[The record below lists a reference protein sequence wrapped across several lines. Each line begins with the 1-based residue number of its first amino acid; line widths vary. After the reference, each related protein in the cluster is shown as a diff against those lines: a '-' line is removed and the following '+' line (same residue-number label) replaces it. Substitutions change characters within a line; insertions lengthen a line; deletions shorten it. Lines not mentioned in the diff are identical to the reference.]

1 MSRHSFLDKVPAT
14 ACVTD
19 GENAW
24 NRDQLKSAV
33 TRWIHK
39 LDELKANV
47 VAFDLPNGLDWVA
60 LDIALLESARVA
72 VPLPSFFSES
82 QRAHTIKTSGAQLV
96 ITRAP
101 NQTAH
106 NGPCNKAFETIIF
119 EKVQDVNAPHLPD
132 KTALVTFTSGSTGQ
146 PKGVCLSAATLLETA
161 KSLVE
166 TLQDQSIAQHLC
178 VLPLTLLLENTAGLF
193 ANLLNGSTVYV
204 PDLIELGVQ
213 GSSNID
219 VGKFVKS
226 IENFGPDSIIVV
238 PALLLAITASA
249 EFGLVKFKHFKFV
262 AVGGGRVTA
271 ELLTRAMQQSIPVY
285 EGYGLTECGSVV
297 ALNTPFQQKIG
308 TVGTLLPHVSAHLE
322 GEELVVTHPVMLGV
336 IGGAQS
342 EAEGQT
348 KVATGDRVSFDKD
361 NYLTVYG
368 RIKNTFITAFGR
380 NVSPEW
386 VESELQNE
394 LCISHAAVFGE
405 AAEINTALLL
415 PRGDPS
421 DEDLEKAVKAS
432 NERLPDYAQI
442 SAWYRVSPGEIA
454 DNEGLTSNGRVR
466 RAAWQH
472 LFDHLVNPISKG
484 AHQQ

>member
-1 MSRHSFLDKVPAT
+1 M
-14 ACVTD
+14 
-19 GENAW
+19 
-24 NRDQLKSAV
+24 
-33 TRWIHK
+33 RWIHK
-39 LDELKANV
+39 LDELHVDV

-72 VPLPSFFSES
+72 VPLPSFFSAA
-82 QRAHTIKTSGAQLV
+82 QREHTIKTSAAQLV
-96 ITRAP
+96 ITHVADSTQRNA
-101 NQTAH
+101 
-106 NGPCNKAFETIIF
+106 PCNKDFDTIVF
-119 EKVQDVNAPHLPD
+119 EKVAGDAAAQLPAE
-132 KTALVTFTSGSTGQ
+132 TALVTFTSGSTGQ

-166 TLQDQSIAQHLC
+166 TLQGQSITQHLC

-219 VGKFVKS
+219 VGKFVTS

-262 AVGGGRVTA
+262 AVGGGRVTP
-271 ELLTRAMQQSIPVY
+271 ELLTRAMAQNIPVY

-297 ALNTPFQQKIG
+297 ALNTPSQRKIG

-322 GEELVVTHPVMLGV
+322 GEELVVTHPVMLGI
-336 IGGAQS
+336 IGDPQRPAQS
-342 EAEGQT
+342 KAEGPV
-348 KVATGDRVSFDKD
+348 KVATGDRVSFDED

-415 PRGDPS
+415 PRGEAS
-421 DEDLEKAVKAS
+421 DEDLQKAVTAS

-442 SAWYRVSPGEIA
+442 GAWYRVSPNEIA

-472 LFDHLVNPISKG
+472 LFDQLINPMSNG
-484 AHQQ
+484 AQQQ